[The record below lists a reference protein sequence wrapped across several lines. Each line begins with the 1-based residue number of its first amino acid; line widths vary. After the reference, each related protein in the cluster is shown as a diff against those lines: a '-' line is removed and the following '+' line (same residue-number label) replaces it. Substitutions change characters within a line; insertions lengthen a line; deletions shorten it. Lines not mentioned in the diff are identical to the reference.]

1 MSEMIKTIG
10 NKKLLADYNTEGKKL
25 ALKEDTQSKLAA
37 GSNVTIEDNTIS
49 SDQLFIATYG
59 TTSYD
64 EVKAAHEAG
73 KICLATKDN
82 ETYALL
88 YSVTSTACS
97 FQFTNAVENATQS
110 WNVKTDDS
118 WASSSIQF
126 QPKLTFDAV
135 PKLGSTNPVTSNAI
149 RLLSPKSTRVDNI
162 TEDKLIFM
170 SHVMLPTSRFVDTSY
185 VFGLQYGVTMK
196 LLFNNSLGIDSTSLT
211 FKLLNAANISAS
223 AVKGLRA
230 SICVK
235 EDGTYRFAIW
245 LDHSANMSAAT
256 YFSEYYPEYANSYEY
271 VKHLETFDKTEFVE
285 IKDLTLSY
293 QPIGV
298 PTLPSSGT
306 SVLTSANGTLAWN
319 ANFATKEHV
328 DAKQDKLTA
337 GTGVSIVDNV
347 ITATGSGTLFTAIY
361 GETPIADIIAANDA
375 GQIVQCKNV
384 NAVLQLS
391 AITRGVAQFSRTYI
405 ESGALKGQMA
415 TCSSSG
421 WTIVNA

>member
-135 PKLGSTNPVTSNAI
+135 PTLNSTNPVTSNAI
-149 RLLSPKSTRVDNI
+149 RLLAPKSTRVDTI

-170 SHVMLPTSRFVDTSY
+170 GPVMPATIRYYDASY
-185 VFGLQYGVTMK
+185 EFGLHYGILMK
-196 LLFNNSLGIDSTSLT
+196 LLFHGSVGIDTTSFT
-211 FKLLNAANISAS
+211 FKLLNAANIFPY
-223 AVKGLRA
+223 AVNALRA

-245 LDHSANMSAAT
+245 LDHSAIMYPAT
-256 YFSEYYPEYANSYEY
+256 YFTEYYPDNPNHYGCAR
-271 VKHLETFDKTEFVE
+271 HLETFDKTEFVE

-319 ANFATKEHV
+319 ANFATIEQV
-328 DAKQDKLTA
+328 DAKQDKLAA

-391 AITRGVAQFSRTYI
+391 AITSGVAQFSRTYI
-405 ESGALKGQMA
+405 ESGALKGQAA